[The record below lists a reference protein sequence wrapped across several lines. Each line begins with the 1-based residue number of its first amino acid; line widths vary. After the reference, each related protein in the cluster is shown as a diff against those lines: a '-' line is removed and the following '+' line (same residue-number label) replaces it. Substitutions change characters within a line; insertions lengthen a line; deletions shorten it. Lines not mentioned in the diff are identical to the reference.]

1 MRTRKSL
8 AILFVGIML
17 AACTYNVGLVQTT
30 YKLLLTSQVSYDT
43 GMKIAADLYR
53 QGRIS
58 DSEKARVI
66 EVGTIY
72 AEAHNASVKALA
84 SYEKTKSAADQER
97 LTAQIEVATTALSKL
112 LELLRPYLEVT

>member
-1 MRTRKSL
+1 MRTRKSI
-8 AILFVGIML
+8 AILFVGLLL

-58 DSEKARVI
+58 DSEKAKII

-84 SYEKTKSAADQER
+84 SYEKTKSAADQEG
-97 LTAQIEVATTALSKL
+97 
-112 LELLRPYLEVT
+112 